1 MTLRRCPYCHE
12 QFTPSRYHPDQV
24 VCSRRGCQCERR
36 SEYHRQKLTKDPT
49 YRVQCRDSQ
58 EKWRQRHPDY
68 MKKYR
73 TTHER
78 SSETTPRKTRDLDRL
93 QQLLKMAKNNV
104 AIDLKACPARVL
116 LICSDKRVKNIVAT
130 AQLILIEGFPES

>member
-1 MTLRRCPYCHE
+1 
-12 QFTPSRYHPDQV
+12 
-24 VCSRRGCQCERR
+24 
-36 SEYHRQKLTKDPT
+36 
-49 YRVQCRDSQ
+49 
-58 EKWRQRHPDY
+58 